1 DSFEQVPESI
11 AKKTI
16 PDIYIDPI
24 ATDFTLEIVAPEP
37 GTLKEGESGDVG
49 FTIKNDGPNS
59 VDQTTMIIEIP
70 ISNAVNFIGNATG
83 ADAAY
88 YVAEDVRKNISHM
101 YNATEKKLYI
111 YPGSDN
117 ESAPSVLAGEIKTF
131 SVPLK
136 FGASGN
142 ITVEARA
149 YPMYNDTWMALG
161 TGSTYVLGYGNVTLA
176 AVNETNAPVTAEF
189 YVDNKCVGDGPG
201 TTIVNTTELEGAH
214 RIAIKS
220 GDIWI
225 NSSVNVTPSE
235 SVTYTAHFASDRRV
249 PYIAQAEGTAG
260 EIQVMPPAIED
271 TISDDSPNHWN
282 AATKAMK
289 TFNASISSSGGR
301 ATIAVQIPTVNRT
314 IREVELNENVTVQVH
329 NASGGWFEVNSSS
342 GYSLEGGVLTLFNI
356 DTADVDG
363 VSIRFEGRKL
373 GDVTGDNRIDTS
385 DARDVAWYY
394 VNRADNPLTHNQRLY
409 SDVNNDGII
418 DPGDA
423 RDIAWKYVGGVYDD
437 NYQFL

>member
-1 DSFEQVPESI
+1 
-11 AKKTI
+11 
-16 PDIYIDPI
+16 
-24 ATDFTLEIVAPEP
+24 
-37 GTLKEGESGDVG
+37 
-49 FTIKNDGPNS
+49 
-59 VDQTTMIIEIP
+59 
-70 ISNAVNFIGNATG
+70 
-83 ADAAY
+83 
-88 YVAEDVRKNISHM
+88 
-101 YNATEKKLYI
+101 
-111 YPGSDN
+111 
-117 ESAPSVLAGEIKTF
+117 
-131 SVPLK
+131 
-136 FGASGN
+136 
-142 ITVEARA
+142 
-149 YPMYNDTWMALG
+149 MALG

-176 AVNETNAPVTAEF
+176 AVDETNAAVTAEF
-189 YVDNKCVGDGPG
+189 YVAGASVGSG
-201 TTIVNTTELEGAH
+201 TSVNTTLLEGKYSV
-214 RIAIKS
+214 AIWR
-220 GDIWI
+220 DPVWI

-235 SVTYTAHFASDRRV
+235 SVTYTAHFAGDRSV

-260 EIQVMPPAIED
+260 EIRIMPPAIED

-289 TFNASISSSGGR
+289 TFNASIASSGGR
-301 ATIAVQIPTVNRT
+301 ATIAVEIPTVNRT
-314 IREVELNENVTVQVH
+314 IGEVELNENVTVQVR

-342 GYSLEGGVLTLFNI
+342 GYSLEDGVLTLFNI